1 MEKTSNESNTR
12 RFRVL
17 MFPWLAHGHISPF
30 LELSKRLAQ
39 NNFQI
44 YFCSTEVNLSFIKK
58 DRNLDEYFSDH
69 SIELVQ
75 LDLPHFPELP
85 PHYHTTKNLPPHLHL
100 TLHVAFYMGKTN
112 FQNILNILQPD
123 LLIYDMFQ
131 AWASE
136 LASLI
141 HIPSVLFLCGGAVF
155 WSWSYFYHVMNEG
168 NSGIDGTYP
177 FPAIF
182 LRDYEIKNSAAW
194 FLEFKKNVPEEVVL
208 SMTKSFEV
216 SSDIVLLKTCREIDG
231 KYIDHFSSSRGK
243 KILAVGPLI
252 ELKHDDT
259 KMEEE
264 TESSSHIIEFLNGRE
279 ESSVVYVSFGSEYFL
294 SEEEREEMA
303 YGLELSNANFIWVV
317 RFPVGH
323 AIALEEAL
331 PEGFLERVKDRG
343 VVVDGWAPQAKILE
357 HPSTGGFVSHCGWSS
372 FMESLYYGVPL
383 LALPMLYDQPL
394 QARLAVEIGVGIEI
408 LRDEDGRIKREN
420 VAKVIKEVV
429 VEKIELGES
438 VKQKAKELGHK
449 LREEGEGQLHEAVE
463 KLKSLCS
470 KNQSQEQ

>member
-1 MEKTSNESNTR
+1 MEQTSNDESNTR

-17 MFPWLAHGHISPF
+17 MFPWLAHGHMSPF

-85 PHYHTTKNLPPHLHL
+85 PHYHTTKNLPPHLNP

-123 LLIYDMFQ
+123 LLIYDVFQ

-141 HIPSVLFLCGGAVF
+141 HIPSVLFLCAGVVCWA
-155 WSWSYFYHVMNEG
+155 WSYFYDFMNKG

-182 LRDYEIKNSAAW
+182 LRDYEIKRMAAL
-194 FLEFKKNVPEEVVL
+194 FQEFKKNFHEEMLL
-208 SMTKSFEV
+208 SLTKCLEV
-216 SSDIVLLKTCREIDG
+216 SSDIVLLKSQREIEG
-231 KYIDHFSSSRGK
+231 KYIDQFSSCCGK

-259 KMEEE
+259 KEEE
-264 TESSSHIIEFLNGRE
+264 KDENSSHIIDFLNDRG
-279 ESSVVYVSFGSEYFL
+279 ESSVVYVSFGSECFL

-331 PEGFLERVKDRG
+331 PEGFLERVKTRG

-357 HPSTGGFVSHCGWSS
+357 HPSTGGFVSHCGWGS
-372 FMESLYYGVPL
+372 FLESIYYGVPL
-383 LALPMLYDQPL
+383 LALPMLYDQPHH
-394 QARLAVEIGVGIEI
+394 ARLAVEIGVGIEI

-429 VEKIELGES
+429 VEKTELGES
-438 VKQKAKELGHK
+438 VKQKAKELSHK
-449 LREEGEGQLHEAVE
+449 LREEGEEQLHEAVE

-470 KNQSQEQ
+470 KIQSQE